1 MFTNCILKLLDA
13 CVGQEQ
19 AEGQTGCTVENLSAS
34 VKNACVTDKKNTQND
49 SVGQKLYPKL
59 LLLLAILAT
68 LWFVNPAQNLWCM
81 SWWKDLITIPTRSMW
96 MKT

>member
-1 MFTNCILKLLDA
+1 MHVLAKNKPRGKLDVQLKIYPQVL
-13 CVGQEQ
+13 
-19 AEGQTGCTVENLSAS
+19 
-34 VKNACVTDKKNTQND
+34 KNACVTDKKNTQND